1 MLGRGS
7 HVCAQAQRGDWLVEI
22 QMQERPMLLDCG
34 KPGREARQQ
43 LMRQSHTDGEEKQGP
58 APWRGIS
65 SKITEG

>member
-1 MLGRGS
+1 
-7 HVCAQAQRGDWLVEI
+7 
-22 QMQERPMLLDCG
+22 MLLDCG